1 MGNRAKIALWIAAV
15 YILSSAC
22 YVPMLLQQSGFEV
35 PEPLLYLRYFFV
47 PAPALVSILFLA
59 GEHVPH
65 G

>member
-22 YVPMLLQQSGFEV
+22 YVPMLLQQSGFAV

-47 PAPALVSILFLA
+47 PAPALVSILF
-59 GEHVPH
+59 
-65 G
+65 